1 MKSLL
6 PILIAL
12 WIPLTGF
19 SSYHPDK
26 KKTDTP
32 ARLLSVFHFKQL
44 TGGIII
50 INAEIGDSSDT
61 LNFIFD
67 TGCSSLALDSA
78 TCEKYRLQTY
88 LSDKYIL
95 GLGSRQRAVFTKDI
109 ALHLPHLTIDSVQF
123 HISDY
128 ELLSETYGMHI
139 DGIIGYDII
148 KKYIIQINFDSLT
161 MAFYKPG
168 DFNYGRKGMLL
179 FTPLDLRIPLVN
191 AELRNGVKVNQDFYF
206 DMGAGLN
213 TLFAAQ
219 FVKDSS
225 LMIKKQKKRKRFI
238 TELQGNAGR
247 LRMTITTFPELK
259 IDGYTFRKVPL
270 YIFEDSTQVMK
281 YPKTGGLIGND
292 LFRRFNVTLNYPQQE
307 IYLQPNDHFRDVF
320 DYSYTGLCYYFI
332 DGRVEVTDV
341 IAHSPAQKAGFEP
354 GDIIVAVDKNISND
368 IQVYQELLKQTKTK
382 IPIIISRNGQ
392 LMTKKLYVASIL

>member
-1 MKSLL
+1 MKYLL
-6 PILIAL
+6 SILIAL
-12 WIPLTGF
+12 WIPSAAL
-19 SSYHPDK
+19 SNHYPDR

-32 ARLLSVFHFKQL
+32 AGLLTVFHFKQL
-44 TGGIII
+44 TGGIIV
-50 INAEIGDSSDT
+50 INAEVGDSSDT
-61 LNFIFD
+61 LHFIFD
-67 TGCSSLALDSA
+67 TGCSSLALDST
-78 TCEKYRLQTY
+78 TCARYKLETY

-95 GLGSRQRAVFTKDI
+95 GLGSRQRAVFTKGL
-109 ALHLPHLTIDSVQF
+109 ALRLPHLTIDSVQF
-123 HISDY
+123 HVSDY
-128 ELLSETYGMHI
+128 ELLSETYGLHI

-148 KKYIIQINFDSLT
+148 RNYVVQINFDSLT

-168 DFNYGRKGMLL
+168 VFNYGRKGVLL

-191 AELRNGVKVNQDFYF
+191 AELKNGIKVNHDFYF

-225 LMIKKQKKRKRFI
+225 LMVHQQKKRKRFVS
-238 TELQGNAGR
+238 ELQGNAGK
-247 LRMTITTFPELK
+247 LRMAITTFPELK

-292 LFRRFNVTLNYPQQE
+292 LFRRFNITLNYPQQE
-307 IYLQPNDHFRDVF
+307 IYLQPNSHFRDAF

-332 DGRVEVTDV
+332 DGRIEVTDV
-341 IAHSPAQKAGFEP
+341 IAHSPAEKAGFEP
-354 GDIIVAVDKNISND
+354 GDIIVAVDKNFSND
-368 IQVYQELLKQTKTK
+368 IQAYQELLKQTKTK
-382 IPIIISRNGQ
+382 IPVIISRNGR
-392 LMTKKLYVASIL
+392 LIAKKLYVASIL